1 MRNTSTILVY
11 FSCCLFLLFFVELNA
26 QIPTS
31 NSNFVHSDYDYFS
44 VEAHAKNAALS
55 GPFLSLLS
63 NDVIQFEFDVFTSP
77 DEDLYYSI
85 FHCDPFWN
93 TDDSNP
99 SDVIQGFT
107 SQLVSYP
114 ENVTINAAQIT
125 DFNSWANWY
134 NQLNYTSRAKQIK
147 NFLIFNP

>member
-1 MRNTSTILVY
+1 MRNTSTILFY
-11 FSCCLFLLFFVELNA
+11 LFLCFAPMFLCSIHA
-26 QIPTS
+26 QIPSS

-55 GPFLSLLS
+55 GPFLNLLS

-77 DEDLYYSI
+77 DDDLYYSI

-99 SDVIQGFT
+99 
-107 SQLVSYP
+107 
-114 ENVTINAAQIT
+114 
-125 DFNSWANWY
+125 
-134 NQLNYTSRAKQIK
+134 
-147 NFLIFNP
+147 